1 MTLKKYEIVNKKSN
15 IMTCVELEYV
25 VLGDI
30 LSSIFSYFSAYRTT
44 FPLIQIQVRTIVNDK
59 HCYKE
64 MRGSICAH

>member
-1 MTLKKYEIVNKKSN
+1 
-15 IMTCVELEYV
+15 MTCVELEYV

-30 LSSIFSYFSAYRTT
+30 LSSILSYFSAYRTT